1 MEGHSFKLR
10 AIPGVDVHLVRSG
23 KRVYP
28 LARMSFRDLGLPQ
41 PILQALDDAGY
52 VNPTD
57 IQAQAIPPALEGR
70 DVLGRAKT
78 GTGKT
83 AAFALPILTRM
94 KALASWDPAAHA
106 PEPEETGGSEDAPA
120 AEESFA
126 ARSRRRRRGRR
137 APLHAHHPGPAAD
150 KRPVRALILTP
161 TRELCVQNEESFR
174 AYGKYL
180 DLRFLAVYGG
190 VRIDKQL
197 KKLHSG
203 VDVVIAT
210 PGRLLDHMNRH
221 TIDLRAVEFLVLD
234 EVDRMFD
241 MGFIQ
246 DVRKIMAKIPE
257 HRQTLLFS
265 ATLSSEV
272 KRLAERAQHEAVI
285 IEVGEEKKPTEM
297 VTQYIF
303 PVARDRKLDLLR
315 AILENDGWE
324 MVLVFC
330 GTKDN
335 AEFLTRRL
343 EHAGIDAAELHSNK
357 SQSERKQA
365 LEGFKSG
372 EHRVL
377 IATDIAARGLDI
389 DGISHVVNFDVPRNA
404 EDYIHRIGRTG
415 RASATG
421 DAITLVA
428 FDEEEF
434 MDRIEQHIGMKL
446 ERRRY
451 KDFDHGIGRFG
462 PPKQDMSRLRRGIRS
477 KRRYV

>member
-1 MEGHSFKLR
+1 
-10 AIPGVDVHLVRSG
+10 
-23 KRVYP
+23 
-28 LARMSFRDLGLPQ
+28 
-41 PILQALDDAGY
+41 
-52 VNPTD
+52 
-57 IQAQAIPPALEGR
+57 
-70 DVLGRAKT
+70 
-78 GTGKT
+78 
-83 AAFALPILTRM
+83 
-94 KALASWDPAAHA
+94 
-106 PEPEETGGSEDAPA
+106 
-120 AEESFA
+120 
-126 ARSRRRRRGRR
+126 
-137 APLHAHHPGPAAD
+137 
-150 KRPVRALILTP
+150 
-161 TRELCVQNEESFR
+161 
-174 AYGKYL
+174 
-180 DLRFLAVYGG
+180 
-190 VRIDKQL
+190 
-197 KKLHSG
+197 
-203 VDVVIAT
+203 
-210 PGRLLDHMNRH
+210 
-221 TIDLRAVEFLVLD
+221 
-234 EVDRMFD
+234 
-241 MGFIQ
+241 
-246 DVRKIMAKIPE
+246 
-257 HRQTLLFS
+257 LFS

-272 KRLAERAQHEAVI
+272 KRLAERAQQDAVI
-285 IEVGEEKKPTEM
+285 IEVGAEKTPTDM

-315 AILENDGWE
+315 TILEDEGWS

-343 EHAGIDAAELHSNK
+343 DHAGIDAAELHSNK

-415 RASATG
+415 RAAATG
-421 DAITLVA
+421 DAVTLVA

-434 MDRIEQHIGMKL
+434 MDRIEQHIGVKL

-462 PPKQDMSRLRRGIRS
+462 PPKQDTSRLRRGVRS

>member
-1 MEGHSFKLR
+1 
-10 AIPGVDVHLVRSG
+10 
-23 KRVYP
+23 
-28 LARMSFRDLGLPQ
+28 MSFRDLGLPQ

-52 VNPTD
+52 VTPTD

-83 AAFALPILTRM
+83 AAFAIPILTRM

-106 PEPEETGGSEDAPA
+106 PEPEEAQGGDETPA
-120 AEESFA
+120 AAEGTFA
-126 ARSRRRRRGRR
+126 ERSRRRRRRGR
-137 APLHAHHPGPAAD
+137 APLHAHNPAPQGD

-203 VDVVIAT
+203 VDIVIAT

-246 DVRKIMAKIPE
+246 DVRKIMSKIPE

-272 KRLAERAQHEAVI
+272 KRLAERAQHDAVI
-285 IEVGEEKKPTEM
+285 IEVGEEKKPTDM

-315 AILENDGWE
+315 TILEDEGWS

-434 MDRIEQHIGMKL
+434 MDRIELHIGQKL

-451 KDFDHGIGRFG
+451 KEFDHGIGRFG
-462 PPKQDMSRLRRGIRS
+462 PPKQDTSRLRRGVRS

>member
-1 MEGHSFKLR
+1 MSFK
-10 AIPGVDVHLVRSG
+10 
-23 KRVYP
+23 
-28 LARMSFRDLGLPQ
+28 DLDLPQ

-52 VNPTD
+52 VNPTE
-57 IQAQAIPPALEGR
+57 IQALAIPPALEGR

-83 AAFALPILTRM
+83 AAFAIPILTRL
-94 KALASWDPAAHA
+94 KALASWDPAAHPA
-106 PEPEETGGSEDAPA
+106 EPEESQGDEEPSTTGEG
-120 AEESFA
+120 ESFA
-126 ARSRRRRRGRR
+126 ARSQRRRRRGR
-137 APLHAHHPGPAAD
+137 APLHSQRPGGNAPTTE
-150 KRPVRALILTP
+150 KRLVRALVLTP

-197 KKLHSG
+197 KKLHTG
-203 VDVVIAT
+203 VDIVIAT

-221 TIDLRAVEFLVLD
+221 TIDLRAVEYLVLD

-246 DVRKIMAKIPE
+246 DVRKIMSKIPE

-272 KRLAERAQHEAVI
+272 KRLAERAQKDAVI
-285 IEVGEEKKPTEM
+285 IEIGEEKKPTDM

-315 AILENDGWE
+315 TILEDEGWS

-343 EHAGIDAAELHSNK
+343 EHVGIDAAELHSNK
-357 SQSERKQA
+357 TQAERKQA

-415 RASATG
+415 RADATG
-421 DAITLVA
+421 DAVTLVA

-434 MDRIEQHIGMKL
+434 MDRIELHIGGKI

-451 KDFDHGIGRFG
+451 KDFDHGVGRFG
-462 PPKQDMSRLRRGIRS
+462 PPKTDMSRLRRGIRS

>member
-1 MEGHSFKLR
+1 
-10 AIPGVDVHLVRSG
+10 
-23 KRVYP
+23 
-28 LARMSFRDLGLPQ
+28 MSFRDLGLPQ

-57 IQAQAIPPALEGR
+57 IQAQAIPPGLEGR

-83 AAFALPILTRM
+83 AAFAIPILARM

-106 PEPEETGGSEDAPA
+106 PEPDDAQGDQTAASEDTF
-120 AEESFA
+120 AERS
-126 ARSRRRRRGRR
+126 RSRRRRRR
-137 APLHAHHPGPAAD
+137 APLHPHHPGPPAD

-203 VDVVIAT
+203 VDIVIAT

-246 DVRKIMAKIPE
+246 DVRKIMSKIPE

-272 KRLAERAQHEAVI
+272 KRLAERAQKDAVI
-285 IEVGEEKKPTEM
+285 IEVGAEKTPTDM

-315 AILENDGWE
+315 TILEDEGWS

-343 EHAGIDAAELHSNK
+343 DHAGIDAAELHSNK

-415 RASATG
+415 RAAATG
-421 DAITLVA
+421 DAVTLVA

-434 MDRIEQHIGMKL
+434 MDRIEQHIGVKL

-462 PPKQDMSRLRRGIRS
+462 PPKQDTSRLRRGIRS

>member
-1 MEGHSFKLR
+1 
-10 AIPGVDVHLVRSG
+10 
-23 KRVYP
+23 
-28 LARMSFRDLGLPQ
+28 MSFRDLGLPQ

-52 VNPTD
+52 VNPTE

-83 AAFALPILTRM
+83 AAFAIPILTRL

-106 PEPEETGGSEDAPA
+106 PEPEDLQTEGEEA
-120 AEESFA
+120 AADESFA
-126 ARSRRRRRGRR
+126 SRSRRRRRRGR
-137 APLHAHHPGPAAD
+137 APLHAHNPVAPAE
-150 KRPVRALILTP
+150 KRPVRALVLTP

-203 VDVVIAT
+203 VDIVIAT

-221 TIDLRAVEFLVLD
+221 TIDLRAVEFFVLD

-246 DVRKIMAKIPE
+246 DVRKIMSKIPE
-257 HRQTLLFS
+257 QRQTLLFS

-272 KRLAERAQHEAVI
+272 KRLAERAQKNAFI
-285 IEVGEEKKPTEM
+285 IEVGEERVPTEM

-343 EHAGIDAAELHSNK
+343 EHVGIDAAELHSNK

-415 RASATG
+415 RADATG

-434 MDRIEQHIGMKL
+434 MDRIEQHIGTKL

-462 PPKQDMSRLRRGIRS
+462 PPRQDLTRLRRGPRS

>member
-1 MEGHSFKLR
+1 
-10 AIPGVDVHLVRSG
+10 
-23 KRVYP
+23 
-28 LARMSFRDLGLPQ
+28 MSFRDIDLPK

-52 VNPTD
+52 TTPTP

-70 DVLGRAKT
+70 DILGRAKT

-83 AAFALPILTRM
+83 AAFAIPILVRLN
-94 KALASWDPAAHA
+94 ALASWDPAAQA
-106 PEPEETGGSEDAPA
+106 PEAPDTDEA
-120 AEESFA
+120 QGDEPGTTEPQRDESFA
-126 ARSRRRRRGRR
+126 ARSQRRRRSGR
-137 APLHAHHPGPAAD
+137 APVHAHRNAAPAP
-150 KRPVRALILTP
+150 RRLVRALVLTP

-190 VRIDKQL
+190 VRIDRQL
-197 KKLHSG
+197 KKLHNG
-203 VDVVIAT
+203 VDIVIAT
-210 PGRLLDHMNRH
+210 PGRLLDHMQRH
-221 TIDLRAVEFLVLD
+221 TIDLRAVDFLVLD

-246 DVRKIMAKIPE
+246 DVRKIMSKIPE
-257 HRQTLLFS
+257 QRQTLLFS

-272 KRLAERAQHEAVI
+272 KRLAERVQKNAVI
-285 IEVGEEKKPTEM
+285 IEVGEERQPTDT
-297 VTQYIF
+297 VTQYVF
-303 PVARDRKLDLLR
+303 PVARDRKMELLR
-315 AILENDGWE
+315 TILENDGWN

-343 EHAGIDAAELHSNK
+343 QHVGIDAAELHSNK

-415 RASATG
+415 RADATG
-421 DAITLVA
+421 DAVTLVA

-434 MDRIEQHIGMKL
+434 MDRIELHIGTKL

-451 KDFDHGIGRFG
+451 KDFDHGVGRFG
-462 PPKQDMSRLRRGIRS
+462 PPKSGATALRGRSRKS
-477 KRRYV
+477 AKRRYV

>member
-1 MEGHSFKLR
+1 
-10 AIPGVDVHLVRSG
+10 
-23 KRVYP
+23 
-28 LARMSFRDLGLPQ
+28 MSFRDLGLPQ

-83 AAFALPILTRM
+83 AAFAIPILIRM

-106 PEPEETGGSEDAPA
+106 PEPEEAQGGDESPA
-120 AEESFA
+120 AGGDTFA
-126 ARSRRRRRGRR
+126 ERSRRRRRRGR
-137 APLHAHHPGPAAD
+137 APLHAHSPAPQSE
-150 KRPVRALILTP
+150 KRLVRALILTP

-190 VRIDKQL
+190 VRIDRQL

-203 VDVVIAT
+203 VDIVIAT

-221 TIDLRAVEFLVLD
+221 TIDLRGVEFLVLD

-246 DVRKIMAKIPE
+246 DVRKIMSKIPE
-257 HRQTLLFS
+257 QRQTLLFS

-272 KRLAERAQHEAVI
+272 KRLAERAQENAVI
-285 IEVGEEKKPTEM
+285 IEVGEEKTPTDM

-315 AILENDGWE
+315 TILEDEGWS

-343 EHAGIDAAELHSNK
+343 DHAGIDAAELHSNK
-357 SQSERKQA
+357 TQSERKQA

-415 RASATG
+415 RAAATG
-421 DAITLVA
+421 DAVTLVA

-434 MDRIEQHIGMKL
+434 MDRIEQHIGVKL

-462 PPKQDMSRLRRGIRS
+462 PPRQDSSRLRRGARS
-477 KRRYV
+477 KRKSG

>member
-1 MEGHSFKLR
+1 L
-10 AIPGVDVHLVRSG
+10 D
-23 KRVYP
+23 
-28 LARMSFRDLGLPQ
+28 LPQ

-52 VNPTD
+52 INPTA
-57 IQAQAIPPALEGR
+57 IQAQAIPPALEGK
-70 DVLGRAKT
+70 DILGRAAT

-83 AAFALPILTRM
+83 AAFAIPILIRLH
-94 KALASWDPAAHA
+94 ALASWDPAAQA
-106 PEPEETGGSEDAPA
+106 PEPHEPQEEPDAA
-120 AEESFA
+120 AEPAEGEGESFVS
-126 ARSRRRRRGRR
+126 RSRRRRRRRR
-137 APLHAHHPGPAAD
+137 APVHAQRGTAPAGA
-150 KRPVRALILTP
+150 KRQVRALVLTP

-174 AYGKYL
+174 AYGKYF

-190 VRIDKQL
+190 VRIDRQL

-203 VDVVIAT
+203 VDIVIAT
-210 PGRLLDHMNRH
+210 PGRLLDHMQRH

-246 DVRKIMAKIPE
+246 DVRKIMAKVPE
-257 HRQTLLFS
+257 NRQTLLFS

-272 KRLAERAQHEAVI
+272 KRLAERVQKSAVI
-285 IEVGEEKKPTEM
+285 VEVGEERKPTEM

-315 AILENDGWE
+315 TILENDGWD

-343 EHAGIDAAELHSNK
+343 QHVGIDAAELHSNK

-415 RASATG
+415 RADATG
-421 DAITLVA
+421 DAVTLVA

-434 MDRIEQHIGMKL
+434 MDRIEQHIGAKL

-462 PPKQDMSRLRRGIRS
+462 PPKQDMSRLRRGMRKS
-477 KRRYV
+477 AKRRYV

>member
-1 MEGHSFKLR
+1 
-10 AIPGVDVHLVRSG
+10 
-23 KRVYP
+23 
-28 LARMSFRDLGLPQ
+28 MSFRDLDLPQ

-52 VNPTD
+52 VNPTE

-70 DVLGRAKT
+70 DILGRAKT

-83 AAFALPILTRM
+83 AAFAIPILVRM
-94 KALASWDPAAHA
+94 NALASWDPAAHPPEA
-106 PEPEETGGSEDAPA
+106 PDTEESADAPA
-120 AEESFA
+120 GESAADESFA
-126 ARSRRRRRGRR
+126 SRSRRRRRRGR
-137 APLHAHHPGPAAD
+137 APVHAHRGAPTGP
-150 KRPVRALILTP
+150 KRAVRALVLTP

-190 VRIDKQL
+190 VRIDRQL
-197 KKLHSG
+197 KRLHSG
-203 VDVVIAT
+203 VDIVIAT

-221 TIDLRAVEFLVLD
+221 TIDLRAVEFFVLD

-246 DVRKIMAKIPE
+246 DVRKIMSKIPE

-272 KRLAERAQHEAVI
+272 KRLAERAQKDAVI

-315 AILENDGWE
+315 TILENDGWD

-415 RASATG
+415 RAAATG
-421 DAITLVA
+421 DAVTLVA

-434 MDRIEQHIGMKL
+434 MDRIEQHIGVKL

-462 PPKQDMSRLRRGIRS
+462 PPKQDMNRLRRGLRKS
-477 KRRYV
+477 AKRRYV

>member
-1 MEGHSFKLR
+1 
-10 AIPGVDVHLVRSG
+10 
-23 KRVYP
+23 
-28 LARMSFRDLGLPQ
+28 MSFRDLDLPQ
-41 PILQALDDAGY
+41 PVLQALDDAGY
-52 VNPTD
+52 TTPTD

-70 DVLGRAKT
+70 DILGRAKT

-83 AAFALPILTRM
+83 AAFAIPILVRL
-94 KALASWDPAAHA
+94 KPLASWDPAAHA
-106 PEPEETGGSEDAPA
+106 PEEPEPADGDSPEGSPA
-120 AEESFA
+120 GEGESFA
-126 ARSRRRRRGRR
+126 SRSRRRRRRSR
-137 APLHAHHPGPAAD
+137 APLHAHRPAPAGTR
-150 KRPVRALILTP
+150 RPVRALVLTP

-190 VRIDKQL
+190 VRIDRQL
-197 KKLHSG
+197 KKLHTG
-203 VDVVIAT
+203 VDIVIAT
-210 PGRLLDHMNRH
+210 PGRLLDHMQRH

-246 DVRKIMAKIPE
+246 DVRKIMAKVPE

-272 KRLAERAQHEAVI
+272 KRLAERVQKDAVL
-285 IEVGEEKKPTEM
+285 IEVGEEKKPTDT

-303 PVARDRKLDLLR
+303 PVARDRKLELLR
-315 AILENDGWE
+315 TILENDGWD

-343 EHAGIDAAELHSNK
+343 QHVGIDAAELHSNK

-415 RASATG
+415 RAAALG
-421 DAITLVA
+421 DAVTLVA

-434 MDRIEQHIGMKL
+434 MDRIEQHIGVKL

-451 KDFDHGIGRFG
+451 KEFDHGVGRFG
-462 PPKQDMSRLRRGIRS
+462 PPRQDLSRIRRGLR
-477 KRRYV
+477 KNRRYV

>member
-1 MEGHSFKLR
+1 
-10 AIPGVDVHLVRSG
+10 
-23 KRVYP
+23 
-28 LARMSFRDLGLPQ
+28 MSFRNLGLPQ

-52 VNPTD
+52 VNPTE
-57 IQAQAIPPALEGR
+57 IQALAIPPALEGR

-94 KALASWDPAAHA
+94 EALASWDPAAHA
-106 PEPEETGGSEDAPA
+106 PESEESQSGEEAPA
-120 AEESFA
+120 EEGESFA
-126 ARSRRRRRGRR
+126 ARSRQRRRRRR
-137 APLHAHHPGPAAD
+137 APLHAGRPTPPAD
-150 KRPVRALILTP
+150 KRAVRALILTP

-174 AYGKYL
+174 AYGKYF

-203 VDVVIAT
+203 VDIVIAT

-221 TIDLRAVEFLVLD
+221 TIDLRAVEFFVLD

-246 DVRKIMAKIPE
+246 DVRKIMSKIPE

-272 KRLAERAQHEAVI
+272 KRLAERAQHDAVI

-315 AILENDGWE
+315 TILENDGWD

-343 EHAGIDAAELHSNK
+343 QHAGIDAAELHSNK

-389 DGISHVVNFDVPRNA
+389 DLISHVVNFDVPRNA

-462 PPKQDMSRLRRGIRS
+462 PPKQDLSRLRRGIRS

>member
-1 MEGHSFKLR
+1 MGPSC
-10 AIPGVDVHLVRSG
+10 LVRFG
-23 KRVYP
+23 GRVYP
-28 LARMSFRDLGLPQ
+28 SARMSFRDLGLPQ

-52 VNPTD
+52 VDPTE
-57 IQAQAIPPALEGR
+57 IQALAIPPALEGR

-83 AAFALPILTRM
+83 AAFAIPILTRL

-106 PEPEETGGSEDAPA
+106 PDPEDSAQSDDAADESEGT
-120 AEESFA
+120 
-126 ARSRRRRRGRR
+126 RSRQRRRRRR
-137 APLHAHHPGPAAD
+137 APLHAHNPVASPD
-150 KRPVRALILTP
+150 RRPVRALVLTP

-203 VDVVIAT
+203 VDIVIAT

-221 TIDLRAVEFLVLD
+221 TIDLRAVEFFVLD

-246 DVRKIMAKIPE
+246 DVRKIMSKIPD

-272 KRLAERAQHEAVI
+272 KRLAERAQRDAII
-285 IEVGEEKKPTEM
+285 IEVGEEKTPTDM

-315 AILENDGWE
+315 MILEDEGWS

-343 EHAGIDAAELHSNK
+343 EHVGIDAAELHSNK

-415 RASATG
+415 RAAATG
-421 DAITLVA
+421 DAVTLVA

-434 MDRIEQHIGMKL
+434 MDRIEHHIGQKL

-462 PPKQDMSRLRRGIRS
+462 PPKQDSSRLRRGARS